1 MLTADECCLTHLM
14 LPNEINKQTHLLA
27 RVENIAHP
35 VLAPFIHLLDR
46 YFLGDVIDF
55 NTLALAPVGTPFQTA
70 VWQALREIPYGEHC
84 CYADIALKIGKPKAV
99 RAVGG
104 AIGANPIAI
113 FIPCHRVLGKNG
125 TLTGYSGGLTIKK
138 ALLERENISYKTK

>member
-1 MLTADECCLTHLM
+1 MLTADEHSLTRLM
-14 LPNEINKQTHLLA
+14 LPNEIDKQAHLLA
-27 RVENIAHP
+27 KVENIAHP
-35 VLAPFIHLLDR
+35 VLAQFIHLLDG
-46 YFLGDVIDF
+46 YFAGDLIEF
-55 NTLALAPVGTPFQTA
+55 STLPLAPTGTPFQTA

-84 CYADIALKIGKPKAV
+84 CYADIARHIGKPTAV

-125 TLTGYSGGLTIKK
+125 TLTGYSGGLAIKK
-138 ALLERENISYKTK
+138 ALLERENIHYIVK